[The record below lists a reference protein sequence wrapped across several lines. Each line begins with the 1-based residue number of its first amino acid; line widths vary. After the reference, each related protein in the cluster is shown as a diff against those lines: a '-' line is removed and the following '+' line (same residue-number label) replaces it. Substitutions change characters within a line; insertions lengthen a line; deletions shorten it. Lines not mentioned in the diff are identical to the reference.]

1 MWPMATILDR
11 VRQGTLSSLKKVLL
25 DSTNSEPFNTLVR
38 SRLST
43 APNAPMI
50 SHHSDENKTKTA
62 DLTTIY
68 RQYVS
73 GSPAMPPISFPPLT
87 HLQPLA
93 SHLPSMLL
101 LQGLCTCYSFAL
113 NTLPLN
119 ISRPTPSFHLD
130 LCSNVSSPITTP
142 SFWKKKKSH
151 VLSFQF
157 SCSLATYSALYF
169 FTAPL
174 TAWHSITYLF
184 VYCLPLPLKPMLH
197 EDEGFVA
204 LFTAL
209 SPCA

>member
-11 VRQGTLSSLKKVLL
+11 VRQRTLSSLKKVLL

-142 SFWKKKKSH
+142 SFWKKKKVMS
-151 VLSFQF
+151 SP
-157 SCSLATYSALYF
+157 SNS
-169 FTAPL
+169 
-174 TAWHSITYLF
+174 
-184 VYCLPLPLKPMLH
+184 
-197 EDEGFVA
+197 VA
-204 LFTAL
+204 L
-209 SPCA
+209 